1 MKYHAPLIEWD
12 EVKSMRRRILPTLGL
27 LGVMALLLLC
37 SADAAQAVR
46 DALALCAQS
55 VIPALFPFFVASSLF
70 IDLGCAAVLGRSLAP
85 IMRRLFGVSGAGGTA
100 FLLGIIGGY
109 PVGGRTAGELYR
121 SGQCEREECE
131 RLLAFCNNAGP
142 SFILGIAG
150 LGCFGS
156 VRVGAWLYLIHVGAA
171 VMVGLLFRSTS
182 RQMGRPEK
190 TETPRWADAL
200 IEAVR
205 GGAMSMVSICAFVV
219 FFLVILRLFSRFT
232 GIQHG
237 AILGIVEMTNGIL
250 RLANDRRGFIW
261 AAGLLGW
268 GGLSVHCQTAA
279 VLSGS
284 GLSLKRYFIGKAL
297 QAAISMAAAWPVSLL
312 LP

>member
-55 VIPALFPFFVASSLF
+55 VIPALFPFFVVSSLF

-182 RQMGRPEK
+182 RQMGRPKK

-200 IEAVR
+200 IQAVR
-205 GGAMSMVSICAFVV
+205 GGAMSMVNICAFVV

-297 QAAISMAAAWPVSLL
+297 QAAISMAAAWPVSLF

>member
-1 MKYHAPLIEWD
+1 
-12 EVKSMRRRILPTLGL
+12 MRRRILPTLGL

-55 VIPALFPFFVASSLF
+55 VIPALFPFFVVSSLF

-85 IMRRLFGVSGAGGTA
+85 IMHRLFGVSGAGGTA

-156 VRVGAWLYLIHVGAA
+156 VIVGAWLYLIHVGAA

-200 IEAVR
+200 IQAVR
-205 GGAMSMVSICAFVV
+205 GGAMSMVNICAFVV

>member
-1 MKYHAPLIEWD
+1 MKYHAPLIGWD

-46 DALALCAQS
+46 DALALCVQS
-55 VIPALFPFFVASSLF
+55 VIPALFPFFVVSSLF

-85 IMRRLFGVSGAGGTA
+85 VMHRLFGVSGAGGTA

-205 GGAMSMVSICAFVV
+205 GGAMSMVNICAFVV

-237 AILGIVEMTNGIL
+237 AILGIIEMTNGIL

>member
-200 IEAVR
+200 IQAVR
-205 GGAMSMVSICAFVV
+205 GGAMSMVNICAFVV

>member
-1 MKYHAPLIEWD
+1 
-12 EVKSMRRRILPTLGL
+12 MRRRILPTLGL
-27 LGVMALLLLC
+27 LGVMALLLC

-46 DALALCAQS
+46 DALALCVQS
-55 VIPALFPFFVASSLF
+55 VIPALFPFFVVSSLF

-85 IMRRLFGVSGAGGTA
+85 VMHRLFGVSGAGGTA

-205 GGAMSMVSICAFVV
+205 GGAMSMVNICAFVV

>member
-1 MKYHAPLIEWD
+1 MKYHAALIEWD
-12 EVKSMRRRILPTLGL
+12 EVKSMRRRILPTLSL

-46 DALALCAQS
+46 DALALCVQS
-55 VIPALFPFFVASSLF
+55 VIPALFPFFVVSSLF

-205 GGAMSMVSICAFVV
+205 GGAMSMVNICAFVV

>member
-1 MKYHAPLIEWD
+1 
-12 EVKSMRRRILPTLGL
+12 MRRRILPTLGL

-46 DALALCAQS
+46 DALVLCAQS
-55 VIPALFPFFVASSLF
+55 VIPALFPFFVVSSLF

-85 IMRRLFGVSGAGGTA
+85 VMHRLFGVSGAGGTA

-182 RQMGRPEK
+182 RQMGQPEK

-200 IEAVR
+200 IQAVR
-205 GGAMSMVSICAFVV
+205 GGAMSMVNICAFVV

-284 GLSLKRYFIGKAL
+284 SLSLKRYFIGKAL

>member
-1 MKYHAPLIEWD
+1 MKYHAALIEWD

-46 DALALCAQS
+46 DALALCVQS
-55 VIPALFPFFVASSLF
+55 VIPALFPFFVVSSLF

-205 GGAMSMVSICAFVV
+205 GGAMSMVNICAFVV

-297 QAAISMAAAWPVSLL
+297 QAVISMAAAWPVSLL

>member
-1 MKYHAPLIEWD
+1 MKYHAALIEWD

-46 DALALCAQS
+46 DALALCVQS
-55 VIPALFPFFVASSLF
+55 VIPALFPFFVVSSLF

-156 VRVGAWLYLIHVGAA
+156 VIVGAWLYLIHVGAA

-205 GGAMSMVSICAFVV
+205 GGAMSMVNICAFVV

>member
-1 MKYHAPLIEWD
+1 
-12 EVKSMRRRILPTLGL
+12 MRRRILPTLGL

-46 DALALCAQS
+46 DALALCVQS
-55 VIPALFPFFVASSLF
+55 VIPALFPFFVVSSLF

-85 IMRRLFGVSGAGGTA
+85 IMHRLFGVSGAGGTA

-205 GGAMSMVSICAFVV
+205 GGAMSMVNICAFVV

-284 GLSLKRYFIGKAL
+284 DLSLKRYFIGKAL

>member
-1 MKYHAPLIEWD
+1 
-12 EVKSMRRRILPTLGL
+12 MRRRILLTLGL

-46 DALALCAQS
+46 DALALCVQS
-55 VIPALFPFFVASSLF
+55 VIPALFPFFVVSSLF

-205 GGAMSMVSICAFVV
+205 GGAMSMVNICAFVV

>member
-1 MKYHAPLIEWD
+1 
-12 EVKSMRRRILPTLGL
+12 MRRRILPTLGL

-46 DALALCAQS
+46 DALALCVQS
-55 VIPALFPFFVASSLF
+55 VIPALFPFFVVSSLF

-85 IMRRLFGVSGAGGTA
+85 VMHRLFGVSGAGGTS

-182 RQMGRPEK
+182 RQMGRPKK

-205 GGAMSMVSICAFVV
+205 GGAMSMVNICAFVV

>member
-1 MKYHAPLIEWD
+1 MKYHAALIEWD

-55 VIPALFPFFVASSLF
+55 VIPALFPFFVVSSLF

-205 GGAMSMVSICAFVV
+205 GGAMSMVNICAFVV
-219 FFLVILRLFSRFT
+219 FFLVILRLLSRFT

>member
-46 DALALCAQS
+46 DALALCVQS
-55 VIPALFPFFVASSLF
+55 VIPALFPFFVVSSLF

-182 RQMGRPEK
+182 RQMGRPKK

-205 GGAMSMVSICAFVV
+205 GGAMSMVNICAFVV

-297 QAAISMAAAWPVSLL
+297 QAAISMVAAWPVSLL

>member
-1 MKYHAPLIEWD
+1 
-12 EVKSMRRRILPTLGL
+12 MRRRILPTLGL

-297 QAAISMAAAWPVSLL
+297 QAAISMVAAWPVSLL

>member
-1 MKYHAPLIEWD
+1 MKYHAALIEWD
-12 EVKSMRRRILPTLGL
+12 EVKSMRRRILPTLSL

-46 DALALCAQS
+46 DALALCVQS
-55 VIPALFPFFVASSLF
+55 VIPALFPFFVVSSLF

-85 IMRRLFGVSGAGGTA
+85 IMRWLFGVSGAGGTA

-297 QAAISMAAAWPVSLL
+297 QAAVSMAAAWPVSLL

>member
-46 DALALCAQS
+46 DALALCVQS
-55 VIPALFPFFVASSLF
+55 VIPALFPFFVVSSLF

-205 GGAMSMVSICAFVV
+205 GGAMSMVNICAFVV

-237 AILGIVEMTNGIL
+237 AILGIIEMTNGIL

>member
-1 MKYHAPLIEWD
+1 
-12 EVKSMRRRILPTLGL
+12 MRRRILPTLGL

-46 DALALCAQS
+46 DALALCVQS
-55 VIPALFPFFVASSLF
+55 VIPALFPFFVVSSLF

-85 IMRRLFGVSGAGGTA
+85 IMHRLFGVSGAGGTA

-182 RQMGRPEK
+182 RQMGRPKK

-205 GGAMSMVSICAFVV
+205 GGAMSMVNICAFVV

>member
-1 MKYHAPLIEWD
+1 
-12 EVKSMRRRILPTLGL
+12 MRRRILLTLGL
-27 LGVMALLLLC
+27 LGVMALLLIC

-55 VIPALFPFFVASSLF
+55 VVPALFPFFVASSLF

-85 IMRRLFGVSGAGGTA
+85 VMHRLFGVSGAGATA

-200 IEAVR
+200 IQAVR
-205 GGAMSMVSICAFVV
+205 CGAMSMVNICAFVV

>member
-1 MKYHAPLIEWD
+1 
-12 EVKSMRRRILPTLGL
+12 MRRRILPTLGL
-27 LGVMALLLLC
+27 LGVMALLLIC

-55 VIPALFPFFVASSLF
+55 VIPALFPFFVVSSLF

-85 IMRRLFGVSGAGGTA
+85 IMHRLFGVSGAGGTA

-182 RQMGRPEK
+182 RQMGQPEK

-205 GGAMSMVSICAFVV
+205 GGAMSMVNICAFVV
-219 FFLVILRLFSRFT
+219 FFLVILRLLSRFT

>member
-1 MKYHAPLIEWD
+1 MKYHAALIEWD
-12 EVKSMRRRILPTLGL
+12 EVKSMRRRILPTLSL

-46 DALALCAQS
+46 DALALCVQS
-55 VIPALFPFFVASSLF
+55 VIPALFPFFVVSSLF

-85 IMRRLFGVSGAGGTA
+85 IMRWLFGVSGAGGTA

>member
-85 IMRRLFGVSGAGGTA
+85 VMHRLFGVSGAGGTA

-131 RLLAFCNNAGP
+131 RLLAFCNNSGP
-142 SFILGIAG
+142 AFILGVVAAG
-150 LGCFGS
+150 VFASSRGGVL
-156 VRVGAWLYLIHVGAA
+156 LYLAHAA
-171 VMVGLLFRSTS
+171 ASLCIGVLFR
-182 RQMGRPEK
+182 
-190 TETPRWADAL
+190 
-200 IEAVR
+200 
-205 GGAMSMVSICAFVV
+205 F
-219 FFLVILRLFSRFT
+219 
-232 GIQHG
+232 
-237 AILGIVEMTNGIL
+237 
-250 RLANDRRGFIW
+250 
-261 AAGLLGW
+261 
-268 GGLSVHCQTAA
+268 
-279 VLSGS
+279 
-284 GLSLKRYFIGKAL
+284 
-297 QAAISMAAAWPVSLL
+297 
-312 LP
+312 

>member
-1 MKYHAPLIEWD
+1 
-12 EVKSMRRRILPTLGL
+12 MRRRILPTLGL

-46 DALALCAQS
+46 DALALCVQS
-55 VIPALFPFFVASSLF
+55 VIPALFPFFVVSSLF

-85 IMRRLFGVSGAGGTA
+85 VMHRLFGVSGAGGTA

-182 RQMGRPEK
+182 RQMGRPKK

-205 GGAMSMVSICAFVV
+205 GGAMSMVNICAFVV
-219 FFLVILRLFSRFT
+219 FFLVILRLLSRFT

>member
-1 MKYHAPLIEWD
+1 MKYHAALIEWD

-46 DALALCAQS
+46 DALALCVQS
-55 VIPALFPFFVASSLF
+55 VIPALFPFFVVSSLF

-182 RQMGRPEK
+182 RQMGRPKK

-205 GGAMSMVSICAFVV
+205 GGAMSMVNICAFVV

>member
-46 DALALCAQS
+46 DALALCVQS
-55 VIPALFPFFVASSLF
+55 VIPALFPFFVVSSLF

-200 IEAVR
+200 IQAVR

>member
-1 MKYHAPLIEWD
+1 MKYHAALIEWD

-55 VIPALFPFFVASSLF
+55 VIPALFPFFVVSSLF

-131 RLLAFCNNAGP
+131 RLLAFCNNGGP

-156 VRVGAWLYLIHVGAA
+156 IRVGAWLYLIHVGAA

-182 RQMGRPEK
+182 RQMGRPKK

-200 IEAVR
+200 IQAVR
-205 GGAMSMVSICAFVV
+205 GGAMSMVNICAFVV

>member
-46 DALALCAQS
+46 DALALCVQS
-55 VIPALFPFFVASSLF
+55 VIPALFPFFVVSSLF

-200 IEAVR
+200 IQAVR
-205 GGAMSMVSICAFVV
+205 GGAMSMVNICAFVV

-279 VLSGS
+279 VLSGR

>member
-1 MKYHAPLIEWD
+1 
-12 EVKSMRRRILPTLGL
+12 MRRRILLTLGL
-27 LGVMALLLLC
+27 LGVMALLLIC

-55 VIPALFPFFVASSLF
+55 VVPALFPFFVASSLF

-85 IMRRLFGVSGAGGTA
+85 VMHRLFGVSGAGATA

-200 IEAVR
+200 IQAVR
-205 GGAMSMVSICAFVV
+205 GGAMSMVNICAFVV

>member
-37 SADAAQAVR
+37 SADAAQTVR
-46 DALALCAQS
+46 DALALCVQS

-182 RQMGRPEK
+182 RQMGRPKK
-190 TETPRWADAL
+190 TEMPRWADAL

-205 GGAMSMVSICAFVV
+205 GGAMSMVNICAFVV

>member
-55 VIPALFPFFVASSLF
+55 VIPALFPFFVVSSLF

-200 IEAVR
+200 IQAVR
-205 GGAMSMVSICAFVV
+205 GGAMSMVNICAFVV

>member
-1 MKYHAPLIEWD
+1 
-12 EVKSMRRRILPTLGL
+12 MRRRILPTLGL

-46 DALALCAQS
+46 DALALCVQS
-55 VIPALFPFFVASSLF
+55 VIPALFPFFVVSSLF

-200 IEAVR
+200 IQAVR
-205 GGAMSMVSICAFVV
+205 GGAMSMVNICAFVV

>member
-1 MKYHAPLIEWD
+1 
-12 EVKSMRRRILPTLGL
+12 MRRRILPTLGL

-46 DALALCAQS
+46 DALALCVQS
-55 VIPALFPFFVASSLF
+55 VIPALFPFFVVSSLF

-200 IEAVR
+200 IQAVR
-205 GGAMSMVSICAFVV
+205 GGAMSMVNICAFVV

-297 QAAISMAAAWPVSLL
+297 QAVISMAAAWPVSLL

>member
-1 MKYHAPLIEWD
+1 
-12 EVKSMRRRILPTLGL
+12 MRRRILPTLGL

-46 DALALCAQS
+46 DALALCVQS
-55 VIPALFPFFVASSLF
+55 VIPALFPFFVVSSLF

-205 GGAMSMVSICAFVV
+205 GGAMSMVNICAFVV

>member
-46 DALALCAQS
+46 DALALCVQS
-55 VIPALFPFFVASSLF
+55 VIPALFPFFVVSSLF

-182 RQMGRPEK
+182 RQMGRPKK

-200 IEAVR
+200 IQAVR
-205 GGAMSMVSICAFVV
+205 GGAMSMVNICAFVV

>member
-1 MKYHAPLIEWD
+1 
-12 EVKSMRRRILPTLGL
+12 MRRRILLTLGL

-46 DALALCAQS
+46 DALALCVQS
-55 VIPALFPFFVASSLF
+55 VIPALFPFFVVSSLF

-85 IMRRLFGVSGAGGTA
+85 VMHRLFGVSGAGGTA

-297 QAAISMAAAWPVSLL
+297 QAAISMVAAWPVSLL

>member
-1 MKYHAPLIEWD
+1 
-12 EVKSMRRRILPTLGL
+12 MRRRILPTLGL

-46 DALALCAQS
+46 DALALCVQS
-55 VIPALFPFFVASSLF
+55 VIPALFPFFVVSSLF

-85 IMRRLFGVSGAGGTA
+85 IMHRLFGVSGAGGTA

-205 GGAMSMVSICAFVV
+205 GGAMSMVNICAFVV

>member
-1 MKYHAPLIEWD
+1 MKYHAALIEWD

-27 LGVMALLLLC
+27 LGVMALLLIC

-55 VIPALFPFFVASSLF
+55 VIPALFPFFVVSSLF

-85 IMRRLFGVSGAGGTA
+85 VMHRLFGVSGAGGTA

-121 SGQCEREECE
+121 SGQCERKECE

-205 GGAMSMVSICAFVV
+205 GGAMSMVIICAFVV